1 MKNLKNNAW
10 SIIAGIIFVGT
21 VLLTAGL
28 LVKVAGLDMLPTKY
42 LAIAA
47 IAIVVV
53 LAGIFACFFLLP
65 WKKKE
70 ESTEAATE
78 VATEEV
84 AEEQKKQKKAVAKY
98 VLRSIAMILAVALVV
113 VDVVGIQM
121 VNKFEETMSNVT
133 DGNGNE
139 GDNNAPKVEEFII
152 SVYVRAEDKAE
163 NLEDAKR
170 YDFGYSLSYD
180 GDNIEK
186 AINVMENELDRKL
199 ELEEY
204 ENISPM
210 IDAVLANEK
219 DAFIISED
227 YFEVLE
233 SQEGYEG
240 IDSKI
245 KCIHTCV
252 VTVELEVSEKEETP
266 LVITKDTFIVYL
278 SGFDTTRNVKRA
290 NSDVNILAVVN
301 PTTKQVLLINTPRDY
316 YVPITASKDGTRDKL
331 THCGIYGVDCSMDT
345 LNDFYD
351 IDISYYAQINFKGFV
366 RLIDAI
372 GGITVY
378 SEKDFATTNEGIAFK
393 KGDNHVNGEQALA
406 FVRERKQFG
415 DGDHARGRHQMAVI
429 KAIIKKMSSGSL
441 LKNYDDV
448 LDSMGKS
455 FRCSFGQEDITS
467 LVKMQ
472 LGDMAE
478 WNVQS
483 FAVVGTGKNSTT
495 YTIPNKKLY
504 VMIPDEASVEHA
516 KKLIQM
522 VYDGETI
529 EKDDLKYKK

>member
-1 MKNLKNNAW
+1 MNNPKSKLW

-21 VLLTAGL
+21 VLITTMFLI
-28 LVKVAGLDMLPTKY
+28 KVAGLNMIPTKY
-42 LAIAA
+42 LAVAVL
-47 IAIVVV
+47 AIVVV
-53 LAGIFACFFLLP
+53 LAAIFACFFLLP

-70 ESTEAATE
+70 AVE
-78 VATEEV
+78 
-84 AEEQKKQKKAVAKY
+84 EEQGQKKPVAKY
-98 VLRSIAMILAVALVV
+98 VLRGVAMILAIALVV

-121 VNKFEETMSNVT
+121 VNKFEDAISDVT
-133 DGNGNE
+133 DDNGE
-139 GDNNAPKVEEFII
+139 DGDKDTPKIEEFII
-152 SVYVRAEDKAE
+152 GVYVRAEDKAE
-163 NLEDAKR
+163 TLEDAKR
-170 YDFGYSLSYD
+170 YDFGYSLAYD
-180 GDNIEK
+180 RNNVKK
-186 AINVMENELDRKL
+186 AINVMENELDRNL
-199 ELEEY
+199 ALEEY
-204 ENISPM
+204 PTILPM
-210 IDAVLANEK
+210 IDAVLAKEK
-219 DAFIISED
+219 DAFVLSEE

-233 SQEGYEG
+233 GQEGYAD
-240 IDSKI
+240 IDQKI
-245 KCIHTCV
+245 KCIYTCV
-252 VTVELEVSEKEETP
+252 VTVELEVEEKEETP

-278 SGFDTTRNVKRA
+278 GGFDTTRNVKRA

-301 PTTKQVLLINTPRDY
+301 PTTKQVLLVNTPRDY
-316 YVPITASKDGTRDKL
+316 YVPISVSEDGTRDKL

-345 LNDFYD
+345 LNEFYD

-378 SEKDFATTNEGIAFK
+378 SEKEFVSVDGISFQ
-393 KGDNHVNGEQALA
+393 KGDNYVNGEQALA

-429 KAIIKKMSSGSL
+429 KAIVKKMSSGSL
-441 LKNYDDV
+441 LRNYDDV

-455 FRCSFGQEDITS
+455 FRCSFSQDDISS

-483 FAVVGTGKNSTT
+483 FAVVGTGKNSYT
-495 YTIPNKKLY
+495 YTMPDSKHY